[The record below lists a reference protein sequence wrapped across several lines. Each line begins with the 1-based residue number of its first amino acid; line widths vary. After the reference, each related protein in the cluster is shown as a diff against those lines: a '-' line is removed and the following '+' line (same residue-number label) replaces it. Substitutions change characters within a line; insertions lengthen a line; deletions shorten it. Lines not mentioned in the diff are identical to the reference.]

1 MSTDRKTPL
10 PDARRN
16 PRFGGIATFGRW
28 PRIEDLGSR
37 ADWGVLGVPFDGGVT
52 YRPGARFGPR
62 SIREQSQ
69 YLKNYSIEHGIDVPG
84 LLALADAGDAPVLPY
99 SVKQTLDGVIEHA
112 RSVDADRLLMLGGD
126 HSIVYAGMT
135 AAWER
140 AGKPAGGLACVHFD
154 SHMDT
159 LDTVWGEK
167 WNHATPFRRL
177 IEAGVLDP
185 KRTISVGIKGPL
197 NTADDLDYARE
208 QGIRLITYTDWKRS
222 GDDAL
227 RSFIAELGDAPAYL
241 SFDIDC
247 VDPVFAPGTGTP
259 SVGGFSS
266 AEVLDLLRSL
276 VGINLVGADIVEV
289 LPDRDVAGNTAL
301 LAAHVAFEILALD
314 AVRRDAAPG

>member
-1 MSTDRKTPL
+1 MASERKTPL
-10 PDARRN
+10 PDARQS

-28 PRIEDLGSR
+28 PRIADASSR
-37 ADWGVLGVPFDGGVT
+37 PDWAVLGVPFDGGVT

-62 SIREQSQ
+62 AIREQSQ
-69 YLKNYSIEHGIDVPG
+69 YLKNYSIEHGADVPG
-84 LLALADAGDAPVLPY
+84 ILSLADAGDAPVLPY
-99 SVKQTLDGVIEHA
+99 SVKQTLDAVIGHA
-112 RSVDADRLLMLGGD
+112 RTIDAERLLMLGGD

-140 AGKPAGGLACVHFD
+140 AGKPAGGLACIHFD

-159 LDTVWGEK
+159 LDSVWGEK

-185 KRTISVGIKGPL
+185 KRTISIGIKGPL
-197 NTADDLDYARE
+197 NSSDDLDYASE
-208 QGIRLITYTDWKRS
+208 QGIQLVTYSDWKQRGNSPLESFVRS
-222 GDDAL
+222 LDG
-227 RSFIAELGDAPAYL
+227 APTYV

-259 SVGGFSS
+259 SVGGFTS
-266 AEVLDLLRSL
+266 AESLDLLRAM
-276 VGINLVGADIVEV
+276 GGANIVGADIVEV

-301 LAAHVAFEILALD
+301 LAAHVAFEILAVD
-314 AVRRDAAPG
+314 AVRRVSGQG